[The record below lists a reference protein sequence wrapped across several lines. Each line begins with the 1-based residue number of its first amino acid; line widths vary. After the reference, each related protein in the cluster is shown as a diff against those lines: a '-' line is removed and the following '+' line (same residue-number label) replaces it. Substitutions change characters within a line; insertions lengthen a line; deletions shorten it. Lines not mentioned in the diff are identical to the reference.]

1 MFYCIYHDFEYVNCS
16 WKIRILAISD
26 YREPFLR
33 AFQFFAKA
41 EQHKQILFIFLNKKI
56 HGVRWTMCKSPFLPK
71 ASFGLRVLSL
81 PACVRVSVNH
91 ELVCAITRHKFELE
105 SPNLDQKMQNI
116 LLKVPIVLGTDWAC
130 PSRSNFT
137 LLKDYV
143 YLHRFCIFE
152 IFVRHVCLT
161 APHPTWLRTH
171 SLTTTCPPTGS
182 CDRLWNC
189 LYVYLGETIGV
200 SASLDLAIGT
210 QFYKFLSVFDILY
223 TPHMPKFYMPTLGN
237 RRNNSKTAPISLYF
251 VRLSMLGK
259 LSFAS
264 NSAIFSAV
272 NNYVTTLRGLT
283 RDI

>member
-1 MFYCIYHDFEYVNCS
+1 MYVLKVFAD
-16 WKIRILAISD
+16 KISHSH
-26 YREPFLR
+26 
-33 AFQFFAKA
+33 FQNLK
-41 EQHKQILFIFLNKKI
+41 HSTI
-56 HGVRWTMCKSPFLPK
+56 WYWFLPE
-71 ASFGLRVLSL
+71 ASFGLQVLSL

-91 ELVCAITRHKFELE
+91 ELVNAITRHNFEFK

-116 LLKVPIVLGTDWAC
+116 LLKVPIVLGTDWAW

-137 LLKDYV
+137 FLKNYV

-182 CDRLWNC
+182 RDRLWNC

-200 SASLDLAIGT
+200 SASPDSAIGT
-210 QFYKFLSVFDILY
+210 QFYQLLSVFDILY
-223 TPHMPKFYMPTLGN
+223 TPHMPKFYMPTFGN

-259 LSFAS
+259 PGFESE
-264 NSAIFSAV
+264 SAIFSVV

-283 RDI
+283 RDT

>member
-1 MFYCIYHDFEYVNCS
+1 MSLEIIDSRLQLPGANKSRVKSCPLQHTCLCSPRMGLQGWLRCCIIHHETTHDWC
-16 WKIRILAISD
+16 ILQETAWGTSKLW
-26 YREPFLR
+26 FLKPT
-33 AFQFFAKA
+33 FSKVPTW
-41 EQHKQILFIFLNKKI
+41 
-56 HGVRWTMCKSPFLPK
+56 GPFLPE

-91 ELVCAITRHKFELE
+91 ELVCAITRHNFQLK

-116 LLKVPIVLGTDWAC
+116 LLKVPNVLGTDWAW

-137 LLKDYV
+137 LLKNYV

-182 CDRLWNC
+182 RDRLWNC

-200 SASLDLAIGT
+200 SANLDSAIGT
-210 QFYKFLSVFDILY
+210 QFYKLLSVFTRGQLWPSGIVVACVCLCVCVYVCVCVRQSWVCPRD
-223 TPHMPKFYMPTLGN
+223 
-237 RRNNSKTAPISLYF
+237 NSSP
-251 VRLSMLGK
+251 V
-259 LSFAS
+259 
-264 NSAIFSAV
+264 
-272 NNYVTTLRGLT
+272 
-283 RDI
+283 

>member
-1 MFYCIYHDFEYVNCS
+1 MQLLIPAWDTWFWHTHTHIYIYIHNFCIFDSPCLNELTHHSRSGVYFN
-16 WKIRILAISD
+16 KIPL
-26 YREPFLR
+26 L
-33 AFQFFAKA
+33 
-41 EQHKQILFIFLNKKI
+41 
-56 HGVRWTMCKSPFLPK
+56 TFLPE

-91 ELVCAITRHKFELE
+91 ELVCAITRHKFELG

-116 LLKVPIVLGTDWAC
+116 LLKVPIVSGTDWAW
-130 PSRSNFT
+130 PSRSKFT
-137 LLKDYV
+137 LLKNYV

-182 CDRLWNC
+182 RDRLWNC

-200 SASLDLAIGT
+200 SASLDSAIGT
-210 QFYKFLSVFDILY
+210 QFYKLLSVFDILY
-223 TPHMPKFYMPTLGN
+223 TPHMPKFYMPTFGN
-237 RRNNSKTAPISLYF
+237 RQNNSKTAPISLYF

-259 LSFAS
+259 PGFAS

-272 NNYVTTLRGLT
+272 NNYVTTLRGLK
-283 RDI
+283 RDT